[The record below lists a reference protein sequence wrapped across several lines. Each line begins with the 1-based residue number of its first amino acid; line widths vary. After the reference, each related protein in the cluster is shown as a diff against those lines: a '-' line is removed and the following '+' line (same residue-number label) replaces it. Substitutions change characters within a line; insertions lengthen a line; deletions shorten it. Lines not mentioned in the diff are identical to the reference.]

1 MSQLQ
6 APGCSDHPDLGHPN
20 KQVVN
25 KPADVFSGPPE
36 LWCKGASR
44 PCCGLKSV
52 SPTFM
57 TTQKS

>member
-1 MSQLQ
+1 MSQLR
-6 APGCSDHPDLGHPN
+6 APVSSDHPDLGHPN

-44 PCCGLKSV
+44 ACCGLKSV